1 MERPKAELMLYKT
14 PFLLPWLYPKLVWQ
28 QEDGVYL
35 TFDDGP
41 IPEVTK
47 FVLDTLQKY
56 NVKATFFCIGDNIAK
71 HPAIFQKVLDAG
83 HRIGNHTEHHVNG
96 WKTPSDIYLREVD
109 LCQNR
114 ISTKIESRLFR
125 PPYGRISRNQIDIMS
140 QQYEII
146 MWSVLSQ
153 DYNAKISAEDCL
165 AGTCKALRPGS
176 IVLFHDSLKARK
188 NMEYALPRFIE
199 FALKGSFEFKTL

>member
-1 MERPKAELMLYKT
+1 MLYKT
-14 PFLLPWLYPKLVWQ
+14 PSVLPWLYPKLVWQ
-28 QEDGVYL
+28 KEDGVYL

-41 IPEVTK
+41 IPEVTE
-47 FVLDTLQKY
+47 FVLDTLQKF

-71 HPAIFQKVLDAG
+71 HPTIFQKVVEAG

-96 WKTPSDIYLREVD
+96 WKTPTKEYIHEVAE
-109 LCQNR
+109 CQNR
-114 ISTKIESRLFR
+114 ILEKVDSKLFR
-125 PPYGRISRNQIDIMS
+125 PPYGRVSRDQIRKLSPEFD
-140 QQYEII
+140 II

-176 IVLFHDSLKARK
+176 IVLFHDSLKAQK

-199 FALKGSFEFKTL
+199 FALEASLEFKTF